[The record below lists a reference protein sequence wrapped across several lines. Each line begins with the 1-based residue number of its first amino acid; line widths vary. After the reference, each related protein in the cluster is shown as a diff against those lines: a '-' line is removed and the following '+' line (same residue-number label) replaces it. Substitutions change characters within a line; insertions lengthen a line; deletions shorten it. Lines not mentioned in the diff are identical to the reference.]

1 MSGET
6 ILFIE
11 DDDSGREL
19 GLYNLRKA
27 GYVVDG
33 AADGDAGLLRFDPE
47 RHALVITDVKMPG
60 TSGLEVLRRV
70 KERSPTTP
78 VLVITAYADIDVA
91 VSAMKAG
98 AFDFLGKP
106 FHREHLVLT
115 VQKALEQGR
124 LRRELEHL
132 KIRAAGVERTIVH
145 KSAAMTHALEIA
157 DRIAPSAASVLITG
171 ESGTGKELVARRIH
185 VRSTRATGPFVAVN
199 CAAIPGDLLE
209 SELFGHLRG
218 AFTGA
223 VRDRPGRF
231 RQAHGGTLFL
241 DEIGDLPLPLQA
253 KLLRVLQER
262 TVDIV
267 GGDTP
272 APVDVRV
279 LAATNQDPHA
289 LVAAGSLRRDLLYRL
304 NVVELPLPP
313 LRERRDDIPPLVAHF
328 VANFAG
334 GRDLDVPD
342 AVLAD
347 LAARPWPGNVRELEN
362 ACERAVLLCTGAALR
377 LADLPLRPREP
388 EAPTSP
394 TTAEPPS
401 SDWLP
406 VMPEDGL
413 SLVDLEKRVIERA
426 LHMKRGNISQAAA
439 YLRVPR
445 HILVY
450 RMEKYGLRRT

>member
-19 GLYNLRKA
+19 GLYNLQKA
-27 GYVVDG
+27 GYVAEGASDG
-33 AADGDAGLLRFDPE
+33 EAGLLRFDPE

-60 TSGLEVLRRV
+60 LSGLEVLRRV
-70 KERSPTTP
+70 KERSPGTP

-124 LRRELEHL
+124 MRREIERL
-132 KIRAAGVERTIVH
+132 KIRAAGVERPIVH
-145 KSAAMTHALEIA
+145 KSAAMARALEIA
-157 DRIAPSAASVLITG
+157 DRVAPSA
-171 ESGTGKELVARRIH
+171 
-185 VRSTRATGPFVAVN
+185 GPFVAVN

-241 DEIGDLPLPLQA
+241 DEIGELPLALQA
-253 KLLRVLQER
+253 KLLRALQER
-262 TVDIV
+262 TIDVV
-267 GGDTP
+267 GGDAPT
-272 APVDVRV
+272 PVDVRI
-279 LAATNQDPHA
+279 LAATNQDPHT
-289 LVAAGSLRRDLLYRL
+289 LVAAGALRRDLLYRL
-304 NVVELPLPP
+304 NVVELLLPP

-328 VANFAG
+328 VAHFAG

-347 LAARPWPGNVRELEN
+347 LAARAWPGNVRELEN
-362 ACERAVLLCTGAALR
+362 ACERAVLLCTGPALR
-377 LADLPLRPREP
+377 LADLPPRPREP
-388 EAPTSP
+388 EA
-394 TTAEPPS
+394 EPQPAG
-401 SDWLP
+401 DWLP
-406 VMPEDGL
+406 ALPEDGL
-413 SLVDLEKRVIERA
+413 SLVDFEKRVIERA
-426 LHMKRGNISQAAA
+426 LQLKRGNVSQTAA
-439 YLRVPR
+439 YLRIPR

>member
-19 GLYNLRKA
+19 GLYNLQKA
-27 GYVVDG
+27 GYVAEGASDG
-33 AADGDAGLLRFDPE
+33 EAGLLRFDPE

-60 TSGLEVLRRV
+60 LSGLEVLRRV
-70 KERSPTTP
+70 KERSPGTP

-124 LRRELEHL
+124 MRREIERL
-132 KIRAAGVERTIVH
+132 KIRAAGVERPIVH
-145 KSAAMTHALEIA
+145 KSAAMARALEIA
-157 DRIAPSAASVLITG
+157 DRVAPSAASVLITG

-185 VRSTRATGPFVAVN
+185 VHSDRAAGPFVAVN

-241 DEIGDLPLPLQA
+241 DEIGELPLALQA
-253 KLLRVLQER
+253 KLLRALQER
-262 TVDIV
+262 TIDVV
-267 GGDTP
+267 GGDAP
-272 APVDVRV
+272 IPVDVRV
-279 LAATNQDPHA
+279 LAATNQDPHT
-289 LVAAGSLRRDLLYRL
+289 LVAAGAMRRDLLYRL
-304 NVVELPLPP
+304 NVVELLLPP

-328 VANFAG
+328 VAHFAG

-347 LAARPWPGNVRELEN
+347 LAARAWPGNVRELEN
-362 ACERAVLLCTGAALR
+362 ACERAVLLCTGPALR
-377 LADLPLRPREP
+377 LADLPPRPREP
-388 EAPTSP
+388 EAGPSP
-394 TTAEPPS
+394 AG
-401 SDWLP
+401 DWLP
-406 VMPEDGL
+406 ALPEDGL

-426 LHMKRGNISQAAA
+426 LQLRRGNVSQTAA
-439 YLRVPR
+439 YLRIPR